1 MHLKSSNHP
10 YFMRLTTVKPAN
22 AKITKG
28 EVSAAHFIPYKC
40 HWNSNTILTHNE
52 ELVRVIKIKGFAFE
66 TADDEDIDLKK
77 NARNNLLKGMSSGS
91 FSLYFHTIRRKE
103 KGFPDGEMPD
113 NFSKRVND
121 EWAAKHSDTKSFV
134 NEHYFT
140 IIRGSDKTGAAV
152 LEHMAKKLQHKT
164 DKTSWEN
171 YMREAYD
178 ELEEMTERVMNG
190 YGNYGPE
197 LLDLVDTDV
206 GITSEI
212 LEFLSRIVNC
222 GHAQRMT
229 PPLANIAN
237 HLPISRLYFGKKS
250 IEAHHPASVKHCGMI
265 AIKEYRPSTN
275 AGVFD
280 GFMQM
285 PFELIITQSFSFV
298 NRMIAISS
306 MQLQQR
312 RLVQA
317 EDVAVSQIQ
326 EIDSAL
332 DSAMSGEFG
341 FGNHHLSI
349 LCIEDTPKSLES
361 ALSLAMVE
369 LSNSGITGVREK
381 LNLEPAFW
389 AQLPCNAEY
398 MARRCTVNTL
408 NIASFASFHNYP
420 SGKRTGN
427 HWGNAVTVLNTVS
440 GTPYFFS
447 FHVRDVGHTMIIGP
461 TGAGKTVLLN
471 FLCAQAQK
479 FNCRLFFFDKDRGAE
494 IFVRAIR
501 GRYTTPDVAKPSGF
515 NPFQLPDT
523 NDNRKFLVELIT
535 ALVTEGEERLPPH
548 EIERVNEA
556 VKGNYKLPQEQR
568 RLRNLAPFMG
578 LGGPGSLA
586 GKLAMWHSKGS
597 HANLFDNEEDLID
610 FTSARTFGIEMAN
623 ILQDKVSI
631 GPVLL
636 YLFHR
641 IQSSLDG
648 SPTMIVL
655 DEAWAL
661 IGNPVFAPKIKDWLK
676 VLRKLN
682 TFVVFATQSVEDAA
696 KSEISDTLVQQ
707 TATQIFLPNL
717 KATILYREVFML
729 SEREFNLV
737 KTTDPGTRFFLVKQD
752 NDGVIARIDLGGMD
766 EIINV
771 LSARVDT
778 ALLMDEIIEEVG
790 DDPDDWL
797 PIFYKR
803 SRGK

>member
-1 MHLKSSNHP
+1 
-10 YFMRLTTVKPAN
+10 MRIKTVRPEKE
-22 AKITKG
+22 KITKG
-28 EVSAAHFIPYKC
+28 EVSAAHFIPYRC
-40 HWNSNTILTHNE
+40 HWNSDTILTQKE

-66 TADDEDIDLKK
+66 TADDVDIDLKK
-77 NARNNLLKGMSSGS
+77 NARNNLLKGMSSGN
-91 FSLYFHTIRRKE
+91 FTLHFHTIRRKE
-103 KGFPDGEMPD
+103 KGFPDGEMPEK
-113 NFSKRVND
+113 FSDRVNR
-121 EWAAKHSDTKSFV
+121 EWAQKHSNDKCFI

-140 IIRGSDKTGAAV
+140 LVRGSDTSGIAV
-152 LEHMAKKLQHKT
+152 LEHMAKKLQHRT

-171 YMREAYD
+171 YMREGFD
-178 ELEEMTERVMNG
+178 ELDEMTERILSG
-190 YGNYGPE
+190 FGNYGPRVLGLAE
-197 LLDLVDTDV
+197 TED

-212 LEFLSRIVNC
+212 LEFLSRLVNC
-222 GHAQRMT
+222 GYSQPMT
-229 PPLANIAN
+229 VPLGQISN
-237 HLPISRLYFGKKS
+237 HLPVSRLYFGNKS
-250 IEAHHPASVKHCGMI
+250 IEAHHPHAVKYAGLVS
-265 AIKEYRPSTN
+265 IKEYRPSTH

-285 PFELIITQSFSFV
+285 PFELIISQSFYFI
-298 NRMIAISS
+298 NRMLAISS

-312 RLVQA
+312 RLVQS

-341 FGNHHLSI
+341 FGNHHMTV
-349 LCIEDTPKSLES
+349 LCIEDTPKALES
-361 ALSLAMVE
+361 ALSLAVVE
-369 LSNSGITGVREK
+369 LSNTGITGVREK
-381 LNLEPAFW
+381 MNLEPAFW

-398 MARRCTVNTL
+398 MARRSVVNTL

-420 SGKRTGN
+420 SGKRKKN
-427 HWGNAVTVLNTVS
+427 HWGDAVTVLNTVS

-447 FHVRDVGHTMIIGP
+447 FHVRDVGHSMIIGP
-461 TGAGKTVLLN
+461 TGSGKTVLLN

-494 IFVRAIR
+494 IFIRAIR
-501 GRYTTPDVAKPSGF
+501 GRYIIPNAAKTSGF
-515 NPFQLPDT
+515 NPFQLEDT
-523 NDNRKFLVELIT
+523 STNRSFLIEFMK
-535 ALVTEGEERLPPH
+535 ALVMIGDTPLPAHEVER
-548 EIERVNEA
+548 INEA
-556 VKGNYKLPQEQR
+556 VQGNYKLPREQR
-568 RLRNLAPFMG
+568 RLRNIAPFMG
-578 LGGPGSLA
+578 LGGPGTLA
-586 GKLAMWHSKGS
+586 GRLSMWHTTGS
-597 HANLFDNEEDLID
+597 HSKLFDNEDDLID
-610 FTSARTFGIEMAN
+610 FTSARSFGIEMAH

-641 IQSSLDG
+641 IQTSLDG
-648 SPTMIVL
+648 SPTMLVL

-696 KSEISDTLVQQ
+696 KSSISDTLVQQ

-737 KTTDPGTRFFLVKQD
+737 KTTDPSTRFFLVKQD
-752 NDGVIARIDLGGMD
+752 NDGVIARIDLSGMD
-766 EIINV
+766 DTIRV
-771 LSARVDT
+771 LSGRAETVRI
-778 ALLMDEIIEEVG
+778 MDQIIEEVG
-790 DDPDDWL
+790 ENPDDWL
-797 PIFYKR
+797 PIYYER

>member
-1 MHLKSSNHP
+1 
-10 YFMRLTTVKPAN
+10 MRLSTVRPA
-22 AKITKG
+22 KEKVTKY
-28 EVSAAHFIPYKC
+28 EVSAAHFIPYRC
-40 HWNSNTILTHNE
+40 HWNSDTILTHKE

-66 TADDEDIDLKK
+66 TADDIDVDLKK

-113 NFSKRVND
+113 LFSERVNQ
-121 EWAAKHSDTKSFV
+121 EWAAKHSDTRSFI

-140 IIRGSDKTGAAV
+140 IVRGSDTSGAAV

-164 DKTSWEN
+164 DKSSWEA
-171 YMREAYD
+171 YMREAFD
-178 ELEEMTERVMNG
+178 ELEEMTERILNG
-190 YGNYGPE
+190 YGNYGAE
-197 LLDLVDTDV
+197 VLGLVENEDGV
-206 GITSEI
+206 TSEV
-212 LEFLSRIVNC
+212 LEFLSRLVNC
-222 GHAQRMT
+222 GYSQPMRI
-229 PPLANIAN
+229 PLGDLAH
-237 HLPISRLYFGKKS
+237 HLPVSRLYFGKKS
-250 IEAHHPASVKHCGMI
+250 IETHHPAGIKYAGIVS
-265 AIKEYRPSTN
+265 IKEYRPSTH

-285 PFELIITQSFSFV
+285 PFELIISQSFSFI

-312 RLVQA
+312 RLVQS

-341 FGNHHLSI
+341 FGLHHMTI
-349 LCIEDTPKSLES
+349 LCIEDAPKALES
-361 ALSLAMVE
+361 ALSLAVVE
-369 LSNSGITGVREK
+369 LSNTGITGVREK
-381 LNLEPAFW
+381 MNLEPAYW
-389 AQLPCNAEY
+389 AQLPGNADY
-398 MARRCTVNTL
+398 MARRSTVNTL
-408 NIASFASFHNYP
+408 NIAAFASFHNYP
-420 SGKRTGN
+420 SGKRKKN
-427 HWGNAVTVLNTVS
+427 HWGDAVTVLNTVS

-471 FLCAQAQK
+471 FLCAQSQK
-479 FNCRLFFFDKDRGAE
+479 FNGRLFFFDKDRGAE
-494 IFVRAIR
+494 IFIRAIR
-501 GRYTTPDVAKPSGF
+501 GRYMTPDAAKVSGF
-515 NPFQLPDT
+515 NPFQLEDNNTNRTFLIEFLKSLVMVGDT
-523 NDNRKFLVELIT
+523 PLPAHEVERI
-535 ALVTEGEERLPPH
+535 
-548 EIERVNEA
+548 NEA
-556 VKGNYKLPQEQR
+556 VSGNYKLPKHQR
-568 RLRNLAPFMG
+568 RLRNIAPFMG
-578 LGGPGSLA
+578 LSGPGTLSGRLS
-586 GKLAMWHSKGS
+586 MWHTNGS
-597 HANLFDNEEDLID
+597 HAKLFDNEEDLID
-610 FTSARTFGIEMAN
+610 FEAARCFGIEMAEV
-623 ILQDKVSI
+623 LKDKTCI
-631 GPVLL
+631 APVLL

-641 IQSSLDG
+641 IQSSLKG
-648 SPTMIVL
+648 EPTMIVL

-696 KSEISDTLVQQ
+696 KSSISDTLVQQ
-707 TATQIFLPNL
+707 TSTQIFLPNL

-737 KTTDPGTRFFLVKQD
+737 KTTDPSTRFFLVKQD
-752 NDGVIARIDLGGMD
+752 NDGVIARIDLSGMD
-766 EIINV
+766 ETIRV

-778 ALLMDEIIEEVG
+778 AILMDQIIEEVG

-803 SRGK
+803 SGSK

>member
-1 MHLKSSNHP
+1 
-10 YFMRLTTVKPAN
+10 MRITTVRPAKE
-22 AKITKG
+22 KITKG
-28 EVSAAHFIPYKC
+28 EVSAAHFIPYRC
-40 HWNSNTILTHNE
+40 HWNSDTILTYKE

-66 TADDEDIDLKK
+66 TADDIDIDLKK
-77 NARNNLLKGMSSGS
+77 NARNNLLKGMSSGN
-91 FSLYFHTIRRKE
+91 FTLHFHTIRRKE

-113 NFSKRVND
+113 KFSDRVNR
-121 EWAAKHSDTKSFV
+121 EWAQKHSNDRSFI

-140 IIRGSDKTGAAV
+140 LVRGSDTSGIAV

-171 YMREAYD
+171 YMREGYD
-178 ELEEMTERVMNG
+178 ELDEMTERILNG
-190 YGNYGPE
+190 FGNYGPRVLGLAE
-197 LLDLVDTDV
+197 TED

-212 LEFLSRIVNC
+212 LEFLSRLVNC
-222 GHAQRMT
+222 GYSQPMT
-229 PPLANIAN
+229 VPLGQISH
-237 HLPISRLYFGKKS
+237 HLPVSRLYFGNKS
-250 IEAHHPASVKHCGMI
+250 IEAHHPHTVKYAGLVS
-265 AIKEYRPSTN
+265 IKEYRPSTH

-285 PFELIITQSFSFV
+285 PFELIISQSFSFI
-298 NRMIAISS
+298 NRMVAISS

-312 RLVQA
+312 RLVQS

-341 FGNHHLSI
+341 FGNHHMTV
-349 LCIEDTPKSLES
+349 LCIEDTPKALES
-361 ALSLAMVE
+361 ALSLAVVE
-369 LSNSGITGVREK
+369 LSNAGITGVREK
-381 LNLEPAFW
+381 MNLEPAFW

-398 MARRCTVNTL
+398 MARRSVVNTL

-420 SGKRTGN
+420 SGKRKKN
-427 HWGNAVTVLNTVS
+427 HWGDAVTVLNTVS

-447 FHVRDVGHTMIIGP
+447 FHVRDVGHSMIIGP

-494 IFVRAIR
+494 IFIRAIR
-501 GRYTTPDVAKPSGF
+501 GRYIIPNAAKTSGF
-515 NPFQLPDT
+515 NPFQLEDNST
-523 NDNRKFLVELIT
+523 NRSFLIEFMK
-535 ALVTEGEERLPPH
+535 ALVMVGDTPLPAHEVER
-548 EIERVNEA
+548 INEA
-556 VKGNYKLPQEQR
+556 VQGNYKLPKEQR
-568 RLRNLAPFMG
+568 RLRNIAPFMG
-578 LGGPGSLA
+578 LGGPGTLA
-586 GKLAMWHSKGS
+586 GRLSMWHTGGS
-597 HANLFDNEEDLID
+597 HAKLFDNEDDLID
-610 FTSARTFGIEMAN
+610 FTSARSFGIEMAH

-641 IQSSLDG
+641 IQTSLDG
-648 SPTMIVL
+648 SPTMLVL

-696 KSEISDTLVQQ
+696 KSSISDTLVQQ

-717 KATILYREVFML
+717 KATTLYREVFML

-737 KTTDPGTRFFLVKQD
+737 KTTDPSTRFFLVKQD
-752 NDGVIARIDLGGMD
+752 NDGVIARIDLSGMD
-766 EIINV
+766 DTIRV
-771 LSARVDT
+771 LSGRAETVRI
-778 ALLMDEIIEEVG
+778 MDEIIEEVG
-790 DDPDDWL
+790 ENPDDWL
-797 PIFYKR
+797 PIYYER

>member
-1 MHLKSSNHP
+1 
-10 YFMRLTTVKPAN
+10 MRITTVKPAKE
-22 AKITKG
+22 KITKG
-28 EVSAAHFIPYKC
+28 EVSAAHFIPYRC
-40 HWNSNTILTHNE
+40 HWNSDTILTHKE

-66 TADDEDIDLKK
+66 TADDIDIDLKK
-77 NARNNLLKGMSSGS
+77 NARNNLLKGMSSGN
-91 FSLYFHTIRRKE
+91 FTLHFHTIRRKE
-103 KGFPDGEMPD
+103 KGFPDGEMPEK
-113 NFSKRVND
+113 FSDRVNR
-121 EWAAKHSDTKSFV
+121 EWAQKHSNDKSFI

-140 IIRGSDKTGAAV
+140 LVRGSDTSGIAV

-171 YMREAYD
+171 YMREGYD
-178 ELEEMTERVMNG
+178 ELDEMTERILNG
-190 YGNYGPE
+190 FGNYGPRILGLAE
-197 LLDLVDTDV
+197 TED

-212 LEFLSRIVNC
+212 LEFLSRLVNC
-222 GHAQRMT
+222 GYSQPMT
-229 PPLANIAN
+229 VPLGQISH
-237 HLPISRLYFGKKS
+237 HLPVSRLYFGNKS
-250 IEAHHPASVKHCGMI
+250 IEAHHPHAVKYAGLVS
-265 AIKEYRPSTN
+265 IKEYRPSTH

-285 PFELIITQSFSFV
+285 PFELIISQSFSFI
-298 NRMIAISS
+298 NRMVAISS

-312 RLVQA
+312 RLVQS

-341 FGNHHLSI
+341 FGNHHMTV
-349 LCIEDTPKSLES
+349 LCIEDTPKALES
-361 ALSLAMVE
+361 ALSLAVVE
-369 LSNSGITGVREK
+369 LSNTGITGVREK
-381 LNLEPAFW
+381 MNLEPAFW

-398 MARRCTVNTL
+398 MARRSVVNTL

-420 SGKRTGN
+420 SGKRKKN
-427 HWGNAVTVLNTVS
+427 HWGDAVTVLNTVS

-447 FHVRDVGHTMIIGP
+447 FHVRDVGHSMIIGP

-494 IFVRAIR
+494 IFIRAIR
-501 GRYTTPDVAKPSGF
+501 GRYIIPNAAKTSGF
-515 NPFQLPDT
+515 NPFQLEDT
-523 NDNRKFLVELIT
+523 STNRSFLIEFMK
-535 ALVTEGEERLPPH
+535 ALVMIGDTPLPAHEVER
-548 EIERVNEA
+548 INEA
-556 VKGNYKLPQEQR
+556 VQGNYKLPKEQR
-568 RLRNLAPFMG
+568 RLRNIAPFMG
-578 LGGPGSLA
+578 LGGPGTLA
-586 GKLAMWHSKGS
+586 GRLSMWHTGGS
-597 HANLFDNEEDLID
+597 HSKLFDNEDDLID
-610 FTSARTFGIEMAN
+610 FTSARSFGIEMAH

-641 IQSSLDG
+641 IQTSLDG
-648 SPTMIVL
+648 SPTMLVL

-696 KSEISDTLVQQ
+696 KSSISDTLVQQ

-717 KATILYREVFML
+717 KATILYREIFML

-737 KTTDPGTRFFLVKQD
+737 KTTDPSTRFFLVKQD
-752 NDGVIARIDLGGMD
+752 NDGVIARIDLSGMD
-766 EIINV
+766 DTIRV
-771 LSARVDT
+771 LSGRAETVRI
-778 ALLMDEIIEEVG
+778 MDEIIEEVG
-790 DDPDDWL
+790 ENPDDWL
-797 PIFYKR
+797 PIYYER